1 MTARVELLAVLLAFA
16 CFGSPGQAQT
26 SAGSAVGNAPPDAPA
41 NTVKGTIT
49 DPTMHGMKA
58 IEVTYPAK
66 WRFKGGMYLSGV
78 GGYGDFLMQDC
89 GSTPT
94 GVYRATSP
102 DGLSFVEQLPAP
114 AWGWAS
120 GFHGDWYRAENCFPL
135 HGPTTAREFL
145 KYLAATLGVEY
156 VSDEPAPA
164 AENAKLQEMVRKVN
178 AVSAQLKEKDGEKL
192 ASTQWSAELAR
203 AAVRYK
209 NGTFTMKG
217 RLNAQVYCWE
227 VIYPA
232 DKAAATA
239 KAQETPTTVD
249 RCAASVVYLVA
260 PENQYAGLIEQW
272 DRPGMGARALDS
284 WAQARAARTIS
295 DKNGGTAFN
304 FIRDEERLSWRYELA
319 RTKEVWRKMFA
330 QFNDTV
336 QLGTEKALTR
346 SAELANS
353 QHAIAAD
360 WVDDLLDEKTATDP
374 ENGGIPKESSTR
386 ATWIDSNGKSY
397 FQARDASANP
407 NGVLEGTWTQRQAAH
422 GDGTQ

>member
-1 MTARVELLAVLLAFA
+1 ME
-16 CFGSPGQAQT
+16 
-26 SAGSAVGNAPPDAPA
+26 
-41 NTVKGTIT
+41 TIA
-49 DPTMHGMKA
+49 DPTMRGMKA

-66 WRFKGGMYLSGV
+66 WRFKSAMYLSGV
-78 GGYGDFLMQDC
+78 EGFGDSQVQDC

-120 GFHGDWYRAENCFPL
+120 GFHGDWYSAENCFPL

-156 VSDEPAPA
+156 ESDEPAPP
-164 AENAKLQEMVRKVN
+164 AESAKLQEIVRKAN
-178 AVSAQLKEKDGEKL
+178 AASAQLKKKDGGKL
-192 ASTQWSAELAR
+192 PSRQWNAELAR

-232 DKAAATA
+232 GKAAATA
-239 KAQETPTTVD
+239 KAQETPTIVD
-249 RCAASVVYLVA
+249 RCVASVIYLVA

-272 DRPGMGARALDS
+272 DRPGMGGRALDA
-284 WAQARAARTIS
+284 WVQARTARAIS
-295 DKNGGTAFN
+295 DLNEGAGFN
-304 FIRDEERLSWRYELA
+304 FIRDEERLSWPYKLA
-319 RTKEVWRKMFA
+319 RTKEVWRTMFA

-336 QLGTEKALTR
+336 QLGMEKALAR

-360 WVDDLLDEKTATDP
+360 WVDDLLGEKTATDP
-374 ENGGIPKESSTR
+374 ENGGIPKESSPRT
-386 ATWIDSNGKSY
+386 TWIDSTGKSY
-397 FQARDASANP
+397 FQVRDASANP
-407 NGVLEGTWTQRQAAH
+407 NGVLEGTWTQQRAAL

>member
-1 MTARVELLAVLLAFA
+1 VE
-16 CFGSPGQAQT
+16 
-26 SAGSAVGNAPPDAPA
+26 NAPPDAPA
-41 NTVKGTIT
+41 NTEKGTIV
-49 DPTMHGMKA
+49 DPTMHGMNA

-66 WRFKGGMYLSGV
+66 WHFKGGIYLSGV
-78 GGYGDFLMQDC
+78 EGFGDFLVQDC

-120 GFHGDWYRAENCFPL
+120 GFHGDWYSAEHCFPL
-135 HGPTTAREFL
+135 HGPTTAQELL
-145 KYLAATLGVEY
+145 KYLAATLSVEY

-164 AENAKLQEMVRKVN
+164 AENSKLQEMVRKAN
-178 AVSAQLKEKDGEKL
+178 AVSTQLKKKDGGKL
-192 ASTQWSAELAR
+192 PSRQWSVELAR

-232 DKAAATA
+232 EKAAAIA
-239 KAQETPTTVD
+239 KAQETPTIVD
-249 RCAASVVYLVA
+249 RCVASVVYLVA

-272 DRPGMGARALDS
+272 DRLEMGGRALDS
-284 WAQARAARTIS
+284 WVQARTARAIS
-295 DKNGGTAFN
+295 DLNAGAGFN
-304 FIRDEERLSWRYELA
+304 FIRDEERLSLPYKLA
-319 RTKEVWRKMFA
+319 RTKEVWRTMFA

-336 QLGTEKALTR
+336 QLGMEKALAR

-353 QHAIAAD
+353 QHAITAD
-360 WVDDLLDEKTATDP
+360 WVDDLLDEKTAPDP
-374 ENGGIPKESSTR
+374 ENGGIPKESSLR
-386 ATWIDSNGKSY
+386 ETWIDNTGKSY

-407 NGVLEGTWTQRQAAH
+407 NGVLEGTWTQQRVAH
-422 GDGTQ
+422 GDETQ